1 MTFSKNPVMVIDGH
15 NLFIRG
21 FVMSPKMNSFG
32 EHIGGVTIFL
42 KSLRKLIEQHAPSHC
57 FVVWDAGNGSPR
69 RRSIYSN
76 YKGGKRPKR
85 LNRNIEDQKKN
96 DYHAEQRKQLIKT
109 VEYLKNLP
117 VKQFF
122 INDCEADDVI
132 GYLCQLI
139 PDEKEIVIVSADRDF
154 YQLIDEN
161 IKVFNPIKKTFI
173 TEHECKEEFGASPQN
188 VILARSFLGD
198 NSDNI
203 DGVKGIGPK
212 WIKKHLSV
220 LKEDKQI
227 YPSDIKDIIEE
238 KSNSTKLKTW
248 QTAKDN
254 FKDVYM
260 RNYKLMSL
268 NSTMLNHTQQESVKE
283 LLCEEGPDAYP
294 LNKLNI
300 IKLLKQDKLLQDFNI
315 EHWFVD
321 FMGLWQMSRSQNL
334 FD

>member
-1 MTFSKNPVMVIDGH
+1 MSFSKNPVMVIDGH

-42 KSLRKLIEQHAPSHC
+42 RSLRKLIEQHAPSHC
-57 FVVWDAGNGSPR
+57 FIVWDAGNGSQR
-69 RRSIYSN
+69 RRKIYPK
-76 YKGGKRPKR
+76 YKEGRRPKR
-85 LNRNIEDQKKN
+85 LNRNIEEHKKDN
-96 DYHAEQRKQLIKT
+96 YQEEQTRQLVRT

-122 INDCEADDVI
+122 VKDCEADDVI
-132 GYLCQLI
+132 GYICQVM
-139 PDEKEIVIVSADRDF
+139 PEEKDIVIISADRDF
-154 YQLIDEN
+154 YQLIDDN
-161 IKVFNPIKKTFI
+161 VRVYNPVKKVFIS
-173 TEHECKEEFGASPQN
+173 ESECVEEFGASPQN
-188 VILARSFLGD
+188 VILSRAFLGD
-198 NSDNI
+198 KSDNI
-203 DGVKGIGPK
+203 DGVRGIGPK
-212 WIKKHLSV
+212 WVKKHLS
-220 LKEDKQI
+220 LLQEKKQV

-248 QTAKDN
+248 KTARDN
-254 FKDVYM
+254 FKEIYM

-268 NSTMLNHTQQESVKE
+268 NSTMLSHGQQEAVKNI
-283 LLCEEGPDAYP
+283 LKEEGPDAYS

-300 IKLLKQDKLLQDFNI
+300 IKLLKKDKVLQDFNI
-315 EHWFVD
+315 ENWFID